1 MVVMTTEKDMHAA
14 AAGRGRGAGVVSV
27 DRERSTRV
35 ADWMAMA
42 WPVCVWPSLPVRLF
56 LLVELIATSS
66 HNIAT

>member
-1 MVVMTTEKDMHAA
+1 MKMTTETAMHAA

-42 WPVCVWPSLPVRLF
+42 WPVCVAVSTRQIFP
-56 LLVELIATSS
+56 TS
-66 HNIAT
+66 

>member
-42 WPVCVWPSLPVRLF
+42 WPVCVAVSTRQIFP
-56 LLVELIATSS
+56 TS
-66 HNIAT
+66 